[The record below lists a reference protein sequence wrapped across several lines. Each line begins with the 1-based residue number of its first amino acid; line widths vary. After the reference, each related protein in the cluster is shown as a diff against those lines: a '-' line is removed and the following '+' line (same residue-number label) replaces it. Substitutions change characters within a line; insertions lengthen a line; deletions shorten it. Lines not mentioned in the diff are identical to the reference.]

1 MKLDTKVKALQV
13 ENKRLLA
20 LNAKLSGNNESMYL
34 QLKQKDDAL
43 AKRRSEVAT
52 LHQACAKY
60 KRAQFVF
67 AKRIRNPTTS
77 PFSVTSHSKTTPLL
91 PTDVSTSTRQET
103 STLYISTATFNQ
115 PTQPPDAE
123 QSKPS
128 TTSAEPVERVAVC
141 SRCERMRAFFDE
153 VGKRSDK
160 MAKLI
165 DEQEEQSRRMFDES
179 EQRSQA
185 FLSETH
191 EQLNQIRERGRQ
203 RIAEAL
209 QRNQQQ
215 MVQFR
220 RRRDGFA
227 DAG

>member
-1 MKLDTKVKALQV
+1 MKLDTRALRG
-13 ENKRLLA
+13 EIKRLQCVV
-20 LNAKLSGNNESMYL
+20 AKLSGTNESMCVT
-34 QLKQKDDAL
+34 LKQKDDTL
-43 AKRRSEVAT
+43 AKRRCEVAT
-52 LHQACAKY
+52 LHRACAKY
-60 KRAQFVF
+60 KRAQLVF
-67 AKRIRNPTTS
+67 AQRMRNPTHS
-77 PFSVTSHSKTTPLL
+77 PSKTKPLL
-91 PTDVSTSTRQET
+91 PIGVSTSTRQET
-103 STLYISTATFNQ
+103 STLNIPPAAVDQ

-123 QSKPS
+123 QSKPT

-141 SRCERMRAFFDE
+141 SRCERMHAFFDE

-185 FLSETH
+185 FLNETH

-203 RIAEAL
+203 RMAEAL